1 MSWVEVKKINSDLST
16 PLNEQIIG
24 KPNGF
29 QIHKSKKTTANLLT
43 RDSHE
48 NYGTITLKDKIK
60 KDGLLYVLDDTYT
73 LKTIDITKN
82 AKMTTLRALAD
93 STYTKASLLL
103 VTKTYVYGT
112 VYDSVSTTT
121 KLFRY
126 NKDTGEYKISTITIP
141 GEYDVYKSV
150 FVSYEDEI
158 FMYYYGTGY
167 YKVTDT
173 IDSNG
178 SFSFSL
184 LNSNYAKGYTSSDD
198 QSLHSYNHES
208 IRCEIELPNRT
219 VLIAIGSKY
228 DDKLILYKVNVD
240 NGSWT
245 IVELYTPGSFSGYV
259 LTPIKRNE
267 KIVGVLFGLA
277 EVTIKLYKVDSNN
290 NLTLLEEYQT
300 DSGGS
305 TGKPDCYRILE
316 YDNTTGKIY
325 ECRSIEPRYIF
336 NDINLLAKAQ
346 LNSSYHITYLPKGT
360 KVNQDGNAI
369 YRIKTKLRDTLV
381 FNNDN
386 LIKVDNKISP
396 DSNGIV
402 TIDEDGY
409 YMLEGYTSTNS
420 FYYYG
425 TIF

>member
-1 MSWVEVKKINSDLST
+1 MSWAEIKKAINSNLNV
-16 PLNEQIIG
+16 PLNEQIIE

-29 QIHKSKKTTANLLT
+29 QIHKSKKTTTDLLK
-43 RDSHE
+43 RDSYN

-93 STYTKASLLL
+93 STYTTASLLL

-112 VYDSVSTTT
+112 TYDSVAKTT

-126 NKDTGEYKISTITIP
+126 NKDTGEYKISTVKIP
-141 GEYDVYKSV
+141 SEYNVSESV

-158 FMYYYGTGY
+158 FMYKAKVGY
-167 YKVTDT
+167 YKVTDK

-184 LNSNYAKGYTSSDD
+184 LNSNYANGYTASN
-198 QSLHSYNHES
+198 QSLYNFNYKS

-219 VLIAIGSKY
+219 VLIAIGSEY
-228 DDKLILYKVNVD
+228 DDYLLLYKVNVD

-245 IVELYTPGSFSGYV
+245 VVTRYTPSTFYGYV
-259 LTPIKRNE
+259 LTPIKQNE

-277 EVTIKLYKVDSNN
+277 EMTIELYKIDSNN

-305 TGKPDCYRILE
+305 TGTPNGYRILE

-325 ECRSIEPRYIF
+325 ECESTEPRYIY
-336 NDINLLAKAQ
+336 NDINLLAKAS
-346 LNSSYHITYLPKGT
+346 LNSSYYITYLPKGT
-360 KVNQDGNAI
+360 KVNQDANAI

-381 FNNDN
+381 FNDDD
-386 LIKVDNKISP
+386 LIRVDNKISP

-409 YMLEGYTSTNS
+409 YMLEGYTSNS
-420 FYYYG
+420 PFYYYG

>member
-1 MSWVEVKKINSDLST
+1 MSWAEVKKINSDLST

-29 QIHKSKKTTANLLT
+29 QIHKSKKTTADLLK
-43 RDSHE
+43 RDSYK
-48 NYGTITLKDKIK
+48 NYGTITPKDKIK

-112 VYDSVSTTT
+112 VYDSVSSVT
-121 KLFRY
+121 KIFRY
-126 NKDTGEYKISTITIP
+126 NKNTGEYKISTTTMP
-141 GEYDVYKSV
+141 SEYNAHHSV
-150 FVSYEDEI
+150 FVSYEDDI
-158 FMYYYGTGY
+158 FMYKEDVGY
-167 YKVTDT
+167 YKVTDD

-184 LNSNYAKGYTSSDD
+184 LNSNYAEGYTSST
-198 QSLHSYNHES
+198 QSLYNYNFES

-219 VLIAIGSKY
+219 VLIAIGSEY
-228 DDKLILYKVNVD
+228 HDKLILYKVNVN

-245 IVELYTPGSFSGYV
+245 VITQYTPSSFRGYV
-259 LTPIKRNE
+259 LTPIKQNE

-300 DSGGS
+300 DSGNK
-305 TGKPDCYRILE
+305 TGTPTCTRILE

-325 ECRSIEPRYIF
+325 ECESTMPRYIY
-336 NDINLLAKAQ
+336 NDINLLAEARV
-346 LNSSYHITYLPKGT
+346 NSSYYITYLPKGT

-381 FNNDN
+381 FDNDN

-409 YMLEGYTSTNS
+409 YMLEGYTLYNYS

>member
-1 MSWVEVKKINSDLST
+1 MSWAEIKKSINSNLNV
-16 PLNEQIIG
+16 PLNEQIIE

-29 QIHKSKKTTANLLT
+29 QIHKSKKTSTDLLK
-43 RDSHE
+43 RDSY
-48 NYGTITLKDKIK
+48 NDYGTITLKDKIK

-93 STYTKASLLL
+93 STYTTASLLL
-103 VTKTYVYGT
+103 VTKTYIYGT
-112 VYDSVSTTT
+112 VVSSVT
-121 KLFRY
+121 KIFRY
-126 NKDTGEYKISTITIP
+126 NKNTGEYKISTTTIP
-141 GEYDVYKSV
+141 SEYNVNNSV
-150 FVSYEDEI
+150 FVSYEDDI
-158 FMYYYGTGY
+158 FMYRANVGY
-167 YKVTDT
+167 YKVTDE

-184 LNSNYAKGYTSSDD
+184 LNSNYANGYTSSN
-198 QSLHSYNHES
+198 QSLYNCNYNS

-219 VLIAIGSKY
+219 VLIAIGSRY
-228 DDKLILYKVNVD
+228 DKRLILYKVNVD

-245 IVELYTPGSFSGYV
+245 VVKQCAQNSFSGYV
-259 LTPIKRNE
+259 LTPIKQNE

-277 EVTIKLYKVDSNN
+277 EMTIMLYKIDSNN

-300 DSGGS
+300 DSGGN
-305 TGKPDCYRILE
+305 TVIPDCSRILE

-325 ECRSIEPRYIF
+325 ECESTNPRYIYD
-336 NDINLLAKAQ
+336 DINLLAEARV
-346 LNSSYHITYLPKGT
+346 NSSYYVTYLPKGT
-360 KVNQDGNAI
+360 KVNQDANAI

-386 LIKVDNKISP
+386 LIRVDNKISP

-409 YMLEGYTSTNS
+409 YMLEGYTSNHP